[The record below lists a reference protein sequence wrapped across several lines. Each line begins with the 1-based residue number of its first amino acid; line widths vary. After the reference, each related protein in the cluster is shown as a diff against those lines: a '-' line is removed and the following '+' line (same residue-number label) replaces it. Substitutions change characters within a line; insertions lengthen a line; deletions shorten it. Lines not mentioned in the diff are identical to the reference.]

1 MSTDPCCCHALH
13 SQLLMF
19 TIQQGAQALTALFV
33 HEPVTLTSVEIPK
46 SRLNVVPP
54 SIRQR
59 LVLNEVMQTLAATE
73 ALLST
78 ASSLAKQSPDHPWLS
93 SGHLTEVFDVR
104 AKLQEL
110 SVRTSSNDPSD
121 SESDSGLAMSRE
133 KEHTRSR
140 RQSGHPDSADCN
152 DPAFGSHDTD
162 VEDPDGQI
170 VCQTLEDDMGHALNL
185 KTRVLLLA
193 QALLEVLGISEGVSG
208 SAAVTISLSS
218 QLSSSLPASS
228 ANEPEGEGRKASAA
242 SEAIQ
247 VAADGVLWCGPEDE
261 EGDDQPRAQ
270 NPEQQE
276 AVEAQ
281 RAIWGAPMVGVDT
294 AAAADARRCSA
305 VQHPSHE
312 LNTAIEH
319 DISSGI
325 FATSNFPYCD
335 DLLEEKMKGTGSE
348 GVEESPEVREKGPG
362 KNYSKDDRSLNREDA
377 DLKKKSSALAGIGGI
392 TGGAGGVIGGLM
404 HGSGTLREG
413 GHVQRAST
421 FDATILSRVPGRC
434 CYVIPGDY
442 LMDGHALIVHEDEPA
457 SLIALALS
465 SKGYKQ
471 ALNQQAIPQSNRDT
485 PPTPSDE
492 AGGSWRDGRK
502 GEASIADTP
511 TSACKRPGTKSK
523 DAEDEKY
530 EQERQ
535 ESHVNVTFEAEGAC
549 GPVELSCKVYFAHS
563 FHQLRLRYCR
573 SGDTSNSE
581 ADDKGEQDFIRSL
594 CRCKKWNPTGGR
606 SGSAWL
612 KTADERFVLKA
623 ISKKEIAYVP
633 VSPWAC
639 SVSPRVYP
647 CRLSVS
653 LCLPV
658 PS

>member
-33 HEPVTLTSVEIPK
+33 HEPLTLTSVEIPK
-46 SRLNVVPP
+46 SRLNVVPL

-78 ASSLAKQSPDHPWLS
+78 ASALAKQSPDHPWLS

-110 SVRTSSNDPSD
+110 SVRSSSNDPSD

-140 RQSGHPDSADCN
+140 RHSGHPDSAN
-152 DPAFGSHDTD
+152 RKDPAFGSHDLD
-162 VEDPDGQI
+162 AEDPDGQI
-170 VCQTLEDDMGHALNL
+170 VCQTLEDDMGRALNL

-193 QALLEVLGISEGVSG
+193 QALLEEVLGISEGVSG

-242 SEAIQ
+242 SEAMQ
-247 VAADGVLWCGPEDE
+247 VAADGVLWGGPEDE

-281 RAIWGAPMVGVDT
+281 RAIWGAPMVMVET
-294 AAAADARRCSA
+294 APAADAQRCSA
-305 VQHPSHE
+305 VQHPSRE
-312 LNTAIEH
+312 LNSAIEH
-319 DISSGI
+319 DTSSGI

-335 DLLEEKMKGTGSE
+335 DPLEENMKGTGDE
-348 GVEESPEVREKGPG
+348 GVEESPEVRVKGPG
-362 KNYSKDDRSLNREDA
+362 KNNTKDDRSLNREDA
-377 DLKKKSSALAGIGGI
+377 LTHDLKKKSLALAGIGGM
-392 TGGAGGVIGGLM
+392 TGGVGGVVGGLL

-413 GHVQRAST
+413 GHVQRPST
-421 FDATILSRVPGRC
+421 FDATILSSVPGRC

-442 LMDGHALIVHEDEPA
+442 LMDGHALVVHEDEPA

-471 ALNQQAIPQSNRDT
+471 ALYQQAIPQSNRDT
-485 PPTPSDE
+485 PPAPSDE

-511 TSACKRPGTKSK
+511 ASASKRSGTKSK
-523 DAEDEKY
+523 DHDDDKY
-530 EQERQ
+530 ERERQ

-573 SGDTSNSE
+573 SVDTSNSE

-633 VSPWAC
+633 VFPWAC
-639 SVSPRVYP
+639 SVSPRVPP
-647 CRLSVS
+647 CLLSVS
-653 LCLPV
+653 
-658 PS
+658 